1 MSIAKYKVGETVYH
15 WISGKITK
23 VTITS
28 CTIDDEEIDY
38 TVTEQGKEKG
48 RIFYEDQLF
57 PTALDAA
64 KKYKQY
70 LLNKLSEYDKY
81 REETVIELENLEKS
95 YEC

>member
-1 MSIAKYKVGETVYH
+1 MSVAKYRAGETVYH

-28 CTIDDEEIDY
+28 CTIEDEEIDY
-38 TVTEQGKEKG
+38 TAAEQGKEKG
-48 RIFYEDQLF
+48 RTFCEDQLS

-64 KKYKQY
+64 KKYKQH
-70 LLNKLSEYDKY
+70 LLNKLSDYAKY
-81 REETVIELENLEKS
+81 KEETVTELKKLEAS

>member
-1 MSIAKYKVGETVYH
+1 MSVAKYRVGETVYH

-38 TVTEQGKEKG
+38 TATEQGKEKG
-48 RIFYEDQLF
+48 RTFCEDQLF

-64 KKYKQY
+64 KEYKVY
-70 LLNKLSEYDKY
+70 LLNRISNFDKCKEEFVADLKKL
-81 REETVIELENLEKS
+81 ETS
-95 YEC
+95 YGC

>member
-1 MSIAKYKVGETVYH
+1 VSVAKYRAGETVYH

-38 TVTEQGKEKG
+38 TATEQGREKG
-48 RIFYEDQLF
+48 RTFCEDQLF

-70 LLNKLSEYDKY
+70 LLNKLSNFDRCK
-81 REETVIELENLEKS
+81 EETVIELENLEKS